1 MFIFNG
7 SRVIVVNVVVIVVVI
22 VVVAFNVVA
31 VNVVAVNVVVVVVV
45 SSQRNDSLFR
55 LKKLK
60 MESGLT
66 RKRRR

>member
-7 SRVIVVNVVVIVVVI
+7 SRVNVVVIVVVVI
-22 VVVAFNVVA
+22 VVVV
-31 VNVVAVNVVVVVVV
+31 VNVVAVNVVVVV
-45 SSQRNDSLFR
+45 SSLRNDSLFR